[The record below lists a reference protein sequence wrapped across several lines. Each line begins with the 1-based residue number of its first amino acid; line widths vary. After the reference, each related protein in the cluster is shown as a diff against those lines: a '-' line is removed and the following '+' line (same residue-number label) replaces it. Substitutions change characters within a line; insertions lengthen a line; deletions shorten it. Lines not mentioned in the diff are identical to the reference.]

1 MGRSENMGEIKIK
14 VEHLVSPDKDNCTY
28 GGDFWGKDVCR
39 YYTYRNRTHGRK
51 APMERNVPKCTLF
64 DVWLD
69 KPYKKCEAC
78 RKACE
83 EAWNKRAGQEVEA
96 E

>member
-1 MGRSENMGEIKIK
+1 MGEIKIK
-14 VEHLVSPDKDNCTY
+14 VEHSVSPEPDSCTY
-28 GGDFWGKDVCR
+28 NGDFWGKDVCR
-39 YYTYRNRTHGRK
+39 YHTHRNRTHGRK

-64 DVWLD
+64 DTWLD

-83 EAWNKRAGQEVEA
+83 EAWNNRAGQEGEVQ
-96 E
+96 